1 MKLSKLQL
9 KQIWE
14 GWTNLLFK
22 YKNRKINIAKKKRLK
37 ICRDCKMNSIYGKSK
52 RLDEHCTMCGCNIAA
67 KISCLSCECPMG
79 KWKAENEK

>member
-1 MKLSKLQL
+1 MRISKLQL

-37 ICRDCKMNSIYGKSK
+37 ICRGCKMNSK
-52 RLDEHCTMCGCNIAA
+52 GCEA
-67 KISCLSCECPMG
+67 
-79 KWKAENEK
+79 WKVTP